1 MFHVEH
7 AKNQESAKIEFCGF
21 FLVLTFYFWRGGASS
36 KSTIVFVWAS
46 KTCDQLLKIGHS
58 LYFGAGAPV
67 VE

>member
-1 MFHVEH
+1 MRARSIMITSNKETRR
-7 AKNQESAKIEFCGF
+7 SRF
-21 FLVLTFYFWRGGASS
+21 FYRNGAGAVASS

-67 VE
+67 VK